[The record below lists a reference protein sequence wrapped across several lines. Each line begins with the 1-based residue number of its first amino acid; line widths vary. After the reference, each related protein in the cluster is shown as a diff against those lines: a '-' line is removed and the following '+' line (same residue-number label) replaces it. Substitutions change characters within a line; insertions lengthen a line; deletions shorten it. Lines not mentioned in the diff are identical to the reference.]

1 WIALSQGLHWQRFLG
16 RKNILLLKKD
26 RDNPNSQFQ
35 AKQQMEANLSRSS
48 STSRQNQKIDVGGRL
63 IKGILRRSETA

>member
-1 WIALSQGLHWQRFLG
+1 
-16 RKNILLLKKD
+16 
-26 RDNPNSQFQ
+26 
-35 AKQQMEANLSRSS
+35 MEANLSGSS